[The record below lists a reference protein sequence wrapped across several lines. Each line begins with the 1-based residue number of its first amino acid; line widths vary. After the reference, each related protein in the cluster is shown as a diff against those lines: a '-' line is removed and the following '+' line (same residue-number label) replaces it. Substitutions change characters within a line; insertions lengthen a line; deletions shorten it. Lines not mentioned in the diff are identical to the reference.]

1 MEAGQIQL
9 HGNVMGVSFGEYRH
23 RLAFI
28 IRMGGIVGGS
38 DVDVGGGD
46 GIFLSVGW
54 HTKLAVAQ
62 RIGERERGRKK
73 VKKRERERE
82 NPSLMLG
89 SLLS

>member
-1 MEAGQIQL
+1 
-9 HGNVMGVSFGEYRH
+9 
-23 RLAFI
+23 
-28 IRMGGIVGGS
+28 MGGIVGGS

-62 RIGERERGRKK
+62 RIGEGEKGEKKK
-73 VKKRERERE
+73 VRRERERE
-82 NPSLMLG
+82 NSSLMLG